1 MNGKESVGNSS
12 SSLHISFHK
21 PDDNMTSNS
30 KYNLKSEDFSRTV
43 TQSFGLLRREQ
54 DLCDVTLV
62 SEDEV
67 HIDAHKVVLS
77 ACSKFFKS
85 LLGKLSKSNP
95 SPLIYLGGVT
105 SKNLNYVLDYIYVGE
120 VQLLHEDV
128 DDFLDYARKFKI
140 YGLGLEKETRGNE
153 AEADGQ
159 THNVTAASSNGKA
172 TVVPKK
178 ETQDEIDVNALIDS
192 DSDSNEDDE
201 QENDILEETLNETLK
216 NSSESVAD
224 LEEQGE
230 DAHQGTEK
238 SNVCSKDKSPEET
251 SSDSEMDCDITQTEY
266 PNDEA
271 IEAAMDLDVSQSTVS
286 IKVESVEQ
294 QVNQVLKEISSV
306 VTQELI
312 ETESTAKETEDSA
325 SGQNREEVVTKIRIL
340 NAEEA
345 DLKTRELTERIENGF
360 KCQLCQFVSKIA
372 VTTYNHIEKIH
383 FEGFAYTCQ
392 TCGKQFESKRHFG
405 SHRGRCDKNDILRP
419 SKSENPETRK
429 ILTEEE
435 VRKQLGI
442 LPENT
447 GNVVIAKVNP
457 PPNESHMLEK
467 SDLNLKKLRE
477 DFRKMINKT
486 TTMEKPADPT
496 PKSVEEVGKIHVQSN
511 SEAKERIKDLVMK
524 DDDLYICQHCGF
536 SSATKQ
542 KVTLHAEKHIEGLL
556 YDCQYCDKQFKLSTQ
571 LWHHKSMHT
580 RGVLDE
586 KESDETLNATKDKE
600 QKPTDDTPQSNDAE
614 ETDGSEQQQQQF
626 WTSLFPKLQGNEV
639 QDEREEVENEDHT
652 SSFKI
657 KVSSNGEAAE
667 KIKEL
672 IVKDDDVYKCKFC
685 GHTSKHASTLQMHAE
700 RHFEGIEYSCESCD
714 KRFKTKNSFNAHKSI
729 YHRKA
734 NDNDDDM

>member
-1 MNGKESVGNSS
+1 
-12 SSLHISFHK
+12 
-21 PDDNMTSNS
+21 MTSNS

-67 HIDAHKVVLS
+67 HTAAHKVVLS

-140 YGLGLEKETRGNE
+140 YGLGLEKETRGPA
-153 AEADGQ
+153 AEGDGQ
-159 THNVTAASSNGKA
+159 THSATAASSNGKL
-172 TVVPKK
+172 TLVPKK

-312 ETESTAKETEDSA
+312 ETESNDKETEDSA

-457 PPNESHMLEK
+457 PPTESHMLEK

-477 DFRKMINKT
+477 DFRKRINKT

-496 PKSVEEVGKIHVQSN
+496 PKSVEEVGKIHVLSN

-556 YDCQYCDKQFKLSTQ
+556 YDCQYCDKQFKFSTQ

-586 KESDETLNATKDKE
+586 KESDETLNATKDIE
-600 QKPTDDTPQSNDAE
+600 QKSTDDTPQSNDAE
-614 ETDGSEQQQQQF
+614 ETDGSEQQQQF
-626 WTSLFPKLQGNEV
+626 WTSLFPQLQGNEV